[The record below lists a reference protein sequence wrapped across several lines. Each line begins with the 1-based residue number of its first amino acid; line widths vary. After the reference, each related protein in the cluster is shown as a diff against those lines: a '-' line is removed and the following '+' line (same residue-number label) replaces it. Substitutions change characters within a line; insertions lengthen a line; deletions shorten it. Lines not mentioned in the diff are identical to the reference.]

1 MDAGNYALNKFDK
14 HLARVGW
21 GRVVLEGRLFS
32 KSAVAIV
39 IATAVIAY
47 AYGTNAILLDVGPFA
62 KKLPSHAMLYVI
74 YWACVVCTPQICHG
88 CK

>member
-39 IATAVIAY
+39 LPLRSLRMHT
-47 AYGTNAILLDVGPFA
+47 GPMQFYWT
-62 KKLPSHAMLYVI
+62 LGLSQRNSRAMLSFM
-74 YWACVVCTPQICHG
+74 
-88 CK
+88 